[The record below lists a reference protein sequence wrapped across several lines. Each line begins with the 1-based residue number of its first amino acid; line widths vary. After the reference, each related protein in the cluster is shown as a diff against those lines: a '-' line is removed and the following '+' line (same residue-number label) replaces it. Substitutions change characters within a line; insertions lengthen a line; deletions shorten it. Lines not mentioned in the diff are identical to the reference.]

1 MATALAANSDSRA
14 ITPALDQIRA
24 ALGDNSV
31 IADRASLA
39 KYVDSGSLA
48 GPDAPLPGAAV
59 MPTSV
64 EHVRALLAIATQH
77 RIGLWP
83 LVGSGP
89 FAASADRAG
98 QLVVVDPQRMN
109 RILEVN
115 EKYAYALVEPGV
127 TYAQLHDRLRDG
139 NPPLWLDCASQPSSS
154 PASDFVNRSFGYTP
168 YNDHVI
174 MQCGLEAVLP
184 DGSLVRTGM
193 GAMPKSSSWQLFKY
207 GYGPYT
213 DGSFTQSSLG
223 IMTKI
228 GIWLMPA
235 PPACQP
241 FMITIPREED
251 LHAAIDILKPLKI
264 TMLIPNTVV
273 VSHLLDDAALSAPRS
288 KYDSGSGPI
297 SASAA
302 AKIASDTNRG
312 MWNIY
317 GALYGVP
324 PGIAVGWKVIQDAFS
339 KIPKAGFYTNENR
352 KDDPVFAYRS
362 QLMCGVPA
370 APPSTTRQWNAGGH
384 AEISQVIPLT
394 GAHAARAFDL
404 AKGIAREHKFDY
416 PCSFQ
421 ATWRSAFLAGTIPF
435 DPNSAD
441 DRKRAQAC
449 AKSIVERM
457 AKSGY
462 GTVAAPAE
470 IAAEAASTYSAHNG
484 AFWNMHR
491 KLKAEF
497 DPRDVLASPFPLS
510 KQT

>member
-1 MATALAANSDSRA
+1 
-14 ITPALDQIRA
+14 
-24 ALGDNSV
+24 
-31 IADRASLA
+31 
-39 KYVDSGSLA
+39 
-48 GPDAPLPGAAV
+48 
-59 MPTSV
+59 
-64 EHVRALLAIATQH
+64 
-77 RIGLWP
+77 
-83 LVGSGP
+83 
-89 FAASADRAG
+89 
-98 QLVVVDPQRMN
+98 
-109 RILEVN
+109 
-115 EKYAYALVEPGV
+115 
-127 TYAQLHDRLRDG
+127 
-139 NPPLWLDCASQPSSS
+139 
-154 PASDFVNRSFGYTP
+154 
-168 YNDHVI
+168 
-174 MQCGLEAVLP
+174 
-184 DGSLVRTGM
+184 
-193 GAMPKSSSWQLFKY
+193 
-207 GYGPYT
+207 
-213 DGSFTQSSLG
+213 
-223 IMTKI
+223 
-228 GIWLMPA
+228 
-235 PPACQP
+235 
-241 FMITIPREED
+241 MITIPREED

-288 KYDSGSGPI
+288 KYYSGDGPI
-297 SASAA
+297 SVSAA
-302 AKIASDTNRG
+302 AKIAADTNRG

-317 GALYGVP
+317 GALYGIP
-324 PGIAVGWKVIQDAFS
+324 PGIAVGWKVIRDAFS

-370 APPSTTRQWNAGGH
+370 VPPSTPRQWKAGGH

-416 PCSFQ
+416 PCALQ
-421 ATWRSAFLAGTIPF
+421 ATWRSAFLAGSIPF

-449 AKSIVERM
+449 AKAIVEQM

-470 IAAEAASTYSAHNG
+470 IAQVAASTYSAHNG

-510 KQT
+510 KRT